1 MNAQIH
7 NSQTKTII
15 QEISRSKASYEYAV
29 LENEH
34 LDLILIVTQK
44 ADMEIA
50 VRVRLSGRGAS
61 ANIVG
66 LVVGRGD
73 HRILIHTEQI
83 HEAAGTTSNLLVKAA
98 LFDQV
103 QFSYDGVIRVEE
115 SAQKT
120 DAYQKNENLMLSPYA
135 HARSE
140 PALEILANDV
150 RCTHGSTTG
159 KPSEDELWYLASRG
173 LSRAAATQLL
183 IEGFFEHAISTVSD
197 TISQEKIR
205 KSLWRIL

>member
-1 MNAQIH
+1 MSDQII
-7 NSQTKTII
+7 NNQTKTII
-15 QEISRSKASYEYAV
+15 QEINGSLASYEYAV
-29 LENEH
+29 LENEQ

-44 ADMEIA
+44 ADMAIA

-66 LVVGRGD
+66 LVVGQGD
-73 HRILIHTEQI
+73 HRISIHTEQI
-83 HEAAGTTSNLLVKAA
+83 HEAAGTMSNLLVKAA

-103 QFSYDGVIRVEE
+103 QFSYDGVIRVEQ

-120 DAYQKNENLMLSPYA
+120 DAYQKNENLLLSPHA

-159 KPSEDELWYLASRG
+159 KPNEDALWYLASRG
-173 LSRAAATQLL
+173 ISRKAATHLL
-183 IEGFFEHAISTVSD
+183 VEGFFEHAISTISD

-205 KSLWRIL
+205 KSLWKIL